1 MAISDMMIWN
11 THRPSFLH
19 EFPNSAD
26 IGFVVSVEA
35 FVLFYDANAVRKRVI
50 IDLYAIRFKILNT
63 QIPTRFD
70 VTNDRKSVFIG
81 QKIQYIDNIINDL
94 QDLKSGAFAPLSNS
108 PVLIAVLAPLGG
120 LGSIAILQYLPQ
132 LLNK

>member
-1 MAISDMMIWN
+1 M
-11 THRPSFLH
+11 
-19 EFPNSAD
+19 
-26 IGFVVSVEA
+26 
-35 FVLFYDANAVRKRVI
+35 LFYDANAVRKRVI